1 MSPVVAST
9 SSLASSIQTPPLSS
23 RRRLAGRPLSFR
35 DVPPFGKGSLTR
47 RSRPPRRRDP
57 IVVRASGG
65 SHQALSRATAVAI
78 GHHPPPKHIFTPTT
92 VIAGV
97 FSAFP
102 IVALFLRRKELL
114 EKRNARAATNDA
126 GATRG
131 SDASSMTAPR
141 PIAPPRGVGSIGSR
155 LPGATHDT
163 CVYLDYNAT
172 TPIFPEVAAAM
183 EPFLWEHFGNPS
195 SGHAFAAPCR
205 DAIHKARGQVASM
218 LGCDP
223 TEVVFTSCGSESDNH
238 AIASAVDLFVAKNR
252 SSDSKPNATMNKPH
266 VVSTAVEHPAILE
279 YLAAKAKA
287 NELTYDLVPVNEEGL
302 VDPKAVAAK
311 VRSDTC
317 LVTVMHANN
326 ETGAIQPVAE
336 CARLAREKNE
346 DVLIHTDAAQS
357 CGKIPVKVN
366 DLGVDMCT
374 VVGHKIGAPKGVA
387 ALYVASAAPFSKL
400 LHGGGQESG
409 RRAGTENVLEIVGL
423 GAACELVERE
433 KDILPSH
440 MSAMRDELSRR
451 LASGLGGDD
460 GSGVRVNGPRD
471 DAKRLP
477 NTLSVGIKGVSA
489 SQLLDVLK
497 DDVAASAG
505 AACHSGEAAASVS
518 AVLSAMAVPEE
529 YAIGT
534 LRLSVGRHTCPA
546 DVEKG
551 AALVVDAARA
561 QREEIAALPEGER
574 PWWCVRKAVGLVD

>member
-1 MSPVVAST
+1 M
-9 SSLASSIQTPPLSS
+9 
-23 RRRLAGRPLSFR
+23 
-35 DVPPFGKGSLTR
+35 
-47 RSRPPRRRDP
+47 
-57 IVVRASGG
+57 
-65 SHQALSRATAVAI
+65 SRATAVAI
-78 GHHPPPKHIFTPTT
+78 GHHPPPKHVFTPTT

-114 EKRNARAATNDA
+114 EKRNARAANDA
-126 GATRG
+126 GATGG

-205 DAIHKARGQVASM
+205 DAVAKARGQVATM
-218 LGCDP
+218 LGCHPD
-223 TEVVFTSCGSESDNH
+223 EVVFTSCGSESDNH
-238 AIASAVDLFVAKNR
+238 AIASAVDLFVEQKR
-252 SSDSKPNATMNKPH
+252 GEIGSYVPH

-279 YLAAKAKA
+279 YLAAKAEA
-287 NELTYDLVPVNEEGL
+287 NVLTYDLVPVDEEGL

-311 VRSDTC
+311 VTSNTC

-336 CARLAREKNE
+336 CARLAREKNR

-387 ALYVASAAPFSKL
+387 ALYVASGAPFSKL
-400 LHGGGQESG
+400 LHGGGQEAG
-409 RRAGTENVLEIVGL
+409 RRAGTENVLHIVGL

-433 KDILPSH
+433 KDVLPSH
-440 MSAMRDELSRR
+440 MSAMRDELLRR
-451 LASGLGGDD
+451 LELGLGDDD
-460 GSGVRVNGPRD
+460 GSGVRVNGPID

-518 AVLSAMAVPEE
+518 AVLRAMAVPEE

-546 DVEKG
+546 DVENG

>member
-1 MSPVVAST
+1 M
-9 SSLASSIQTPPLSS
+9 
-23 RRRLAGRPLSFR
+23 
-35 DVPPFGKGSLTR
+35 
-47 RSRPPRRRDP
+47 
-57 IVVRASGG
+57 
-65 SHQALSRATAVAI
+65 SRATAVAI
-78 GHHPPPKHIFTPTT
+78 GHHPPPKHVFTPTT

-114 EKRNARAATNDA
+114 EKRNARAANDP
-126 GATRG
+126 GATGG

-205 DAIHKARGQVASM
+205 DAVAKARGQVATM
-218 LGCDP
+218 LGCHPD
-223 TEVVFTSCGSESDNH
+223 EVVFTSCGSESDNH
-238 AIASAVDLFVAKNR
+238 AIASAVDLFVEQKR
-252 SSDSKPNATMNKPH
+252 GEIGSYVPH

-287 NELTYDLVPVNEEGL
+287 NVLTYDLVPVDEEGL

-311 VRSDTC
+311 VTSNTC

-336 CARLAREKNE
+336 CARLAREKNR

-387 ALYVASAAPFSKL
+387 ALYVASGAPFSKL
-400 LHGGGQESG
+400 LHGGGQEAG
-409 RRAGTENVLEIVGL
+409 RRAGTENVLHIVGL

-433 KDILPSH
+433 KDVLPSH
-440 MSAMRDELSRR
+440 MSAMRDELLRR
-451 LASGLGGDD
+451 LELGLGDDD
-460 GSGVRVNGPRD
+460 GSGVRVNGPID

-518 AVLSAMAVPEE
+518 AVLRAMAVPEE

-546 DVEKG
+546 DVENG

>member
-1 MSPVVAST
+1 MEA
-9 SSLASSIQTPPLSS
+9 I
-23 RRRLAGRPLSFR
+23 RR
-35 DVPPFGKGSLTR
+35 
-47 RSRPPRRRDP
+47 
-57 IVVRASGG
+57 
-65 SHQALSRATAVAI
+65 LSRATAVAI
-78 GHHPPPKHIFTPTT
+78 GHHPPPKHVFTPTT

-114 EKRNARAATNDA
+114 EKRNARAANDS
-126 GATRG
+126 GATGG

-205 DAIHKARGQVASM
+205 DAVAKARGQVATM
-218 LGCDP
+218 LGCHPD
-223 TEVVFTSCGSESDNH
+223 EVVFTSCGSESDNH
-238 AIASAVDLFVAKNR
+238 AIASAVDLFVEQKR
-252 SSDSKPNATMNKPH
+252 GEIGSYVPH

-287 NELTYDLVPVNEEGL
+287 NVLTYDLVPVDEEGL

-311 VRSDTC
+311 VTSTTC

-336 CARLAREKNE
+336 CARLAREKNR

-387 ALYVASAAPFSKL
+387 ALYVASGAPFSKL
-400 LHGGGQESG
+400 LHGGGQEAG
-409 RRAGTENVLEIVGL
+409 RRAGTENVLHIVGL

-433 KDILPSH
+433 KDVLPSH
-440 MSAMRDELSRR
+440 MSAMRDELLRR
-451 LASGLGGDD
+451 LELGLGDDD
-460 GSGVRVNGPRD
+460 GSGVRVNGPID
-471 DAKRLP
+471 GAKRLP

-518 AVLSAMAVPEE
+518 AVLRAMAVPEE

-546 DVEKG
+546 DVENG